1 MVVFGTGCRGCRVKW
16 PLNEHSLWISV
27 CYELLEGAITRLC
40 APGTSVLHQVCWSQR
55 RPGTRSPRHQGSK
68 WVGTHGS
75 AVFRSDIST
84 IWRFQASKER
94 SLPWEQ
100 AGKNLN
106 RNVFSYIVIVSDLLA
121 GICSLRFT
129 HSVLTAIF
137 PGEPGLAGC
146 SLNSPS
152 PFIPRL
158 HPFGT
163 GLNFPC
169 HS

>member
-1 MVVFGTGCRGCRVKW
+1 MIFCLSVMVVFGTGCRGCRVKW

-106 RNVFSYIVIVSDLLA
+106 RNVFFIYCYCIWLA
-121 GICSLRFT
+121 GRNVLTPFYTLRFNGHFSRWT
-129 HSVLTAIF
+129 WVS
-137 PGEPGLAGC
+137 
-146 SLNSPS
+146 
-152 PFIPRL
+152 RL
-158 HPFGT
+158 LP
-163 GLNFPC
+163 
-169 HS
+169 